1 MDSLFAQLKHPN
13 PNLRDRAMWEIADSR
28 DENTIPRLMSL
39 LGEEDVVYR
48 RAAVKTLGAIG
59 LDAVPPLVETL
70 MNSDNT
76 VIKASCG
83 KALAQVAVNYPD
95 QPFPQEAMEGL
106 KIMINDPNP
115 VVHLVSIMALG
126 EVGVPALDILTECLE
141 NTDNI
146 SVAVAIVNALGS
158 IPDDRSVQLLK
169 SLSEDSSQ
177 DPLIQESAKS
187 AASRLDQVIHFN
199 SVKYGKNSEQ

>member
-1 MDSLFAQLKHPN
+1 
-13 PNLRDRAMWEIADSR
+13 
-28 DENTIPRLMSL
+28 
-39 LGEEDVVYR
+39 
-48 RAAVKTLGAIG
+48 
-59 LDAVPPLVETL
+59 
-70 MNSDNT
+70 
-76 VIKASCG
+76 
-83 KALAQVAVNYPD
+83 
-95 QPFPQEAMEGL
+95 
-106 KIMINDPNP
+106 MINDPNP